1 MSKKCIAVHLP
12 ADLLEKINEQK
23 AKTGQSQSGIMVD
36 LIEKGLGFSSNDKTV
51 GKMYFF
57 VKVQIDTT
65 KMMEFGQKLQ
75 NGEIDTSHT
84 IMTYCVKDDP
94 TVGLNFW
101 YADTIEEFEQV
112 LSQYQPYYK
121 KIIETIQLIT
131 PMNAMKLIM
140 ENMKKNNIR
149 KPTGGHRT

>member
-1 MSKKCIAVHLP
+1 MFNHKLGGQKMSKKCIAVHLP
-12 ADLLEKINEQK
+12 VDLLDKINEQK
-23 AKTGQSQSGIMVD
+23 AKTGQSQSGLMID

-51 GKMYFF
+51 GRMLFF
-57 VKVQIDTT
+57 VKVRIDTT

-101 YADTIEEFEQV
+101 YADTIEEFEKV
-112 LSQYQPYYK
+112 LAQYRTYYK
-121 KIIETIQLIT
+121 EIIETIQVIT

-140 ENMKKNNIR
+140 ENMKKQ
-149 KPTGGHRT
+149 

>member
-12 ADLLEKINEQK
+12 VDLLDKINEQK
-23 AKTGQSQSGIMVD
+23 AKTGQSQSGLIID
-36 LIEKGLGFSSNDKTV
+36 LIEKGLGFSSNDKAV
-51 GKMYFF
+51 GKKFFF
-57 VKVQIDTT
+57 VKVRIDAT

-101 YADTIEEFEQV
+101 YADSIEEFENV
-112 LSQYQPYYK
+112 LLQYKPYYK
-121 KIIETIQLIT
+121 EIIETIEVVT

-140 ENMKKNNIR
+140 ENMKKHDEN
-149 KPTGGHRT
+149 